1 MRLFPFVRYWL
12 FVCGFFVA
20 LLALL
25 HRASILAFV
34 LTLVCVTPAYLLF
47 ERGQIWLGVVV
58 FFYGD
63 GTERNAQF
71 GDGVLV
77 GFLRGQVY
85 SSDIIGNTNVGG
97 CASVAR

>member
-25 HRASILAFV
+25 HPASIVVFV

-47 ERGQIWLGVVV
+47 ERRRMWLGVVV
-58 FFYGD
+58 FF
-63 GTERNAQF
+63 
-71 GDGVLV
+71 V
-77 GFLRGQVY
+77 GMV
-85 SSDIIGNTNVGG
+85 
-97 CASVAR
+97 VAAVVCWWAF